1 MPPFRLASS
10 GLDKALVACQCVTN
24 ARRTAPKRWH
34 LFQSSTVGS
43 IFTISLILAAINN
56 TFHIDTRNI
65 VEAMNQC
72 CRPIVVR
79 ISILWYFTQHRSYYI
94 ISINFIFGTLI
105 SRQPEQHT
113 SNHPYSPHRISSCGM
128 FCLF

>member
-10 GLDKALVACQCVTN
+10 VLDKALVACQCVTN

-43 IFTISLILAAINN
+43 IFTISLILGAINN
-56 TFHIDTRNI
+56 IFHIDTRNI

-72 CRPIVVR
+72 CIVVR
-79 ISILWYFTQHRSYYI
+79 ISILWYFTEHRSYYI